1 MSTPSTSYTNT
12 SLAVLGSNDAI
23 RALVNDAL
31 AKHSGVKKT
40 HRPFPSS
47 AAFIFLETLKLTTQ
61 PRVNPHGRQGDGDC

>member
-23 RALVNDAL
+23 SALVNDAL

-40 HRPFPSS
+40 HRPLLSS

-61 PRVNPHGRQGDGDC
+61 PRANSRGRHGGGDR